1 MAEWDD
7 TYQVTTRAN
16 ATCDTGTTT
25 VDSFGD
31 TEARAVEWRYT
42 VDKSSGTNMRTGVIR
57 AVWDTVA
64 HNPPVSSSVPV
75 MTPDEYSDSIGTV
88 AITFSVDKSGNSVRL
103 RATVASDGWR
113 VDVIRM
119 FIGATS

>member
-1 MAEWDD
+1 MAAWDD
-7 TYQVTTRAN
+7 TYQITTRAN
-16 ATCDTGTTT
+16 ATCDTGITT

-42 VDKSSGTNMRTGVIR
+42 VDKGNGANMRTGVIR
-57 AVWDTVA
+57 AVWDTA
-64 HNPPVSSSVPV
+64 SDSTPV
-75 MTPDEYSDSIGTV
+75 MTPDEYSGSIGTV

-119 FIGATS
+119 FIGAAS

>member
-7 TYQVTTRAN
+7 SYQVTTRHN
-16 ATCDTGTTT
+16 VTCDTGITT
-25 VDSFGD
+25 VDSFAD
-31 TEARAVEWRYT
+31 TEGRGVEWRYT
-42 VDKSSGTNMRTGVIR
+42 VDKGSGTNMRTGIIR

-64 HNPPVSSSVPV
+64 DSTPV
-75 MTPDEYSDSIGTV
+75 MTPDEYSDAIGTV

-103 RATVASDGWR
+103 RATVTSDGWR

-119 FIGATS
+119 LIGA